1 MVEPHGRPWCPP
13 WSNHMVNHGQTM
25 VEPHCRLQVHYG
37 FLVPQPHS
45 SAMVDQSFL
54 GQSVKLLE
62 IETVF
67 RTDINEIN

>member
-1 MVEPHGRPWCPP
+1 MVSSPP
-13 WSNHMVNHGQTM
+13 WSNHIVNHGQTM

-54 GQSVKLLE
+54 GQSVNLLE
-62 IETVF
+62 IKTVF
-67 RTDINEIN
+67 HTDINEIN